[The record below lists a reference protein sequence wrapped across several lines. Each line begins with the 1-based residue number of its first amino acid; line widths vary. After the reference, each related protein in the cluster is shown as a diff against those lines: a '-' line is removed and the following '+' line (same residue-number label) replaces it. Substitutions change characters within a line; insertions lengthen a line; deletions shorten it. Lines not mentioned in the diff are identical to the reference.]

1 MRFTQNWTI
10 NVYHSTLRIN
20 RITVCRKTGNKIH
33 NDQKTPQRDT
43 DRRRSVSQSLT
54 KTASL
59 GRDVVMVK
67 TSAGVPQE
75 RIARKSRFQ
84 RGFPALWNWPITG
97 VSFHASW
104 RNNCGYTPLAAVF
117 KIQRIWDETVKTVN
131 LTPEWLFFILY
142 MFNKTGS
149 INLCAFD
156 YIRIVLSHMN
166 VKSNFITNRIEKLGC
181 IKILFRKLI
190 ICVLYNIV

>member
-1 MRFTQNWTI
+1 MLRWCRTTRYWSSPKCLSI
-10 NVYHSTLRIN
+10 SDEDGVARSRCGDGKDVSGST
-20 RITVCRKTGNKIH
+20 TG
-33 NDQKTPQRDT
+33 T
-43 DRRRSVSQSLT
+43 DSAEEQVSTGISRSLKLANHWRLV
-54 KTASL
+54 
-59 GRDVVMVK
+59 
-67 TSAGVPQE
+67 
-75 RIARKSRFQ
+75 
-84 RGFPALWNWPITG
+84 
-97 VSFHASW
+97 HASW

-181 IKILFRKLI
+181 I
-190 ICVLYNIV
+190 